1 MGCGKSILEDE
12 MNKEGK
18 QRIEGISRK
27 IAVAGLG
34 LTMAG
39 IAAGHGF
46 REQDGKDAATIRVDG
61 KFYCN
66 SKALSIEE
74 RARHKV
80 LTEKLLAARNETIE
94 TEKGYEFQYRPDKV
108 TMAEVAEW
116 VVAESKCCPFFDFH
130 IDLENQGRLVCLRL
144 TGSEGIKDFIRSE
157 FHL

>member
-1 MGCGKSILEDE
+1 MGRGKSILEDE
-12 MNKEGK
+12 MNKEWK
-18 QRIEGISRK
+18 QRIAGTSRR

-34 LTMAG
+34 LTIAG
-39 IAAGHGF
+39 IAAGNGF
-46 REQDGKDAATIRVDG
+46 REQDGKDAATISVDG
-61 KFYCN
+61 RFYCN
-66 SKALSIEE
+66 SKALSMEE

-80 LTEKLLAARNETIE
+80 LTEKLLAARNKTIE

-108 TMAEVAEW
+108 TLAEVAEW

>member
-1 MGCGKSILEDE
+1 
-12 MNKEGK
+12 MNKEWK
-18 QRIEGISRK
+18 QRIEATSRR
-27 IAVAGLG
+27 IAAAALG
-34 LTMAG
+34 LIIAG
-39 IAAGHGF
+39 IAAGRGF
-46 REQDGKDAATIRVDG
+46 REQDAKDAATIRVVG

-74 RARHKV
+74 RARHKQ
-80 LTEKLLAARNETIE
+80 LTEKLLAARNATIE

-108 TMAEVAEW
+108 TIAEVAEW

-157 FHL
+157 FHV